1 MLKNIMHDCL
11 RCSGLTL
18 KLVNENQGLSS
29 SRGRFSECADA
40 LIGEEDRGDLERIYG
55 EKCFDSREK
64 KTEKRRS
71 IMWKQFVLRVSRN
84 INIAPST
91 GLGNILLK
99 CI

>member
-1 MLKNIMHDCL
+1 M
-11 RCSGLTL
+11 